1 MTWSEI
7 ISWLAA
13 PVVIFGGSLLVVG
26 YLIYRRKRIIAI
38 IVGSLSLLLFAIS
51 APSLKPAW
59 PQAKRNACLFNMKRI
74 QEAKETFA
82 KANSKNE
89 FYEPTEPE
97 IAAFFK
103 HGLPCCP
110 IDNKPYV
117 IGKID
122 GLPACPNAKLRG
134 HVLLPPNES
143 K

>member
-13 PVVIFGGSLLVVG
+13 PVIIFGGSLLVVG
-26 YLIYRRKRIIAI
+26 YLLYRRKWIIAI
-38 IVGSLSLLLFAIS
+38 IVGSLWLLLFAIR
-51 APSLKPAW
+51 APSLQPAW
-59 PQAKRNACLFNMKRI
+59 PQSKRNACLFNRQRI
-74 QEAKETFA
+74 QETKEILA

-117 IGKID
+117 IGKIG
-122 GLPACPNAKLRG
+122 GLPACPNVKLRG
-134 HVLLPPNES
+134 HVLLPSNES